1 MIFDVKNLSS
11 RKLWELSSSEDLLAI
26 NPEQQKLAIME
37 LLERGHYLEQLNSL
51 PQLNLLNQGQFQHYQ
66 QRQAGIEQ
74 LRQPARPIR

>member
-11 RKLWELSSSEDLLAI
+11 RKLWELSSSEDLLGI

-51 PQLNLLNQGQFQHYQ
+51 TQQNLLNQGHFQHYQ